1 MYCIKCVSEFERK
14 PMDVCGTCG
23 WYVCPVCNTCL
34 CTMTKE
40 AQVAAIAMYLE
51 TVEENARGEWIK
63 LARFLAGRTRYREA
77 TA

>member
-1 MYCIKCVSEFERK
+1 
-14 PMDVCGTCG
+14 
-23 WYVCPVCNTCL
+23 
-34 CTMTKE
+34 MTKE